1 MEGIM
6 RNLIIAALVMIALP
20 ALAGPTDDQ
29 IAATRPDPVQ
39 TAQQLCLQFRVA
51 PTTCDAP
58 SRNSTS
64 TRRTC
69 APDEPAEY
77 DSAHSECVKID
88 AQIAGQKETEAAKAD
103 ANQKKLKADEAARA
117 IDASNFIKGVVG
129 K

>member
-1 MEGIM
+1 MERM
-6 RNLIIAALVMIALP
+6 MWSLIIALLLLP
-20 ALAGPTDDQ
+20 SLALAGPTDDQ

-77 DSAHSECVKID
+77 DSAHPECAKID
-88 AQIAGQKETEAAKAD
+88 TQIAGQKEAEAAKAD

-117 IDASNFIKGVVG
+117 IDASNFIKGVAG